1 MVTSRCL
8 LSKSSC
14 RRGGFLYEPA
24 NPPRKI
30 AFRDSNGPAA
40 KWLWAYAVHLT
51 KSAGP
56 ARFFYFFIFYFRF
69 LQKYIF
75 DLKIYRN
82 IQEFTGIYLPLTPE
96 RNPKNIR
103 NPTQHPTPQSLP
115 IIRRGSGQE
124 ASVGRR
130 RRRRRGRPDAAAQGK
145 RRAAR
150 VTRVENDRWAP
161 VVS

>member
-51 KSAGP
+51 KSAGAAGARKNPQSRKPSPPSHSSPPATVAFLCCSVYLPGSGAHPGSQRAHLWLLSPQVP
-56 ARFFYFFIFYFRF
+56 AR
-69 LQKYIF
+69 LAAPSASA
-75 DLKIYRN
+75 
-82 IQEFTGIYLPLTPE
+82 GP
-96 RNPKNIR
+96 
-103 NPTQHPTPQSLP
+103 
-115 IIRRGSGQE
+115 E
-124 ASVGRR
+124 ASVQRILPLPQR
-130 RRRRRGRPDAAAQGK
+130 
-145 RRAAR
+145 
-150 VTRVENDRWAP
+150 
-161 VVS
+161 